1 MEEKSAYMD
10 GKTREN
16 GVVMNAEEDRKKQ
29 MIDVEMAR
37 NG

>member
-1 MEEKSAYMD
+1 MD
-10 GKTREN
+10 YSNVEVGNTREN
-16 GVVMNAEEDRKKQ
+16 GVVMNAEEDRKNQ